1 MAQSSHCAYA
11 HAKLGASACVP
22 GAWDSKNER
31 YKMYPSKNVRA
42 AELVPPESAC
52 VGTKPIRRHGQTLNV
67 NPCDPCALATP
78 EELVFLNTKI
88 GVFFYKKRRCV
99 FTK

>member
-1 MAQSSHCAYA
+1 MAQSSPCAYA
-11 HAKLGASACVP
+11 HAKLGSRACVL
-22 GAWDSKNER
+22 GAWDSKNEG
-31 YKMYPSKNVRA
+31 YKMYPSKNARA

-78 EELVFLNTKI
+78 EELRFFLQK
-88 GVFFYKKRRCV
+88 
-99 FTK
+99 